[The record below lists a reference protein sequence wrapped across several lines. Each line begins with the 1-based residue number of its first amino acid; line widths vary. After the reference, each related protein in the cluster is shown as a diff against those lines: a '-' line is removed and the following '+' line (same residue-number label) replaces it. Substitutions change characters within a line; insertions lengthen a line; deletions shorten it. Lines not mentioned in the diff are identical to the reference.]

1 MSRRDTAAA
10 ILIATAAAGVFAL
23 AARGQGA
30 DPAVAV
36 GPDPYFEGAVELTGE
51 IVAVEDQRFTLK
63 DDQGRDFQ
71 IRAEGLRDIPRADN
85 GDLDLDTGER
95 VTVRGDS
102 GSPMLNVNMVAATE
116 VEPG

>member
-23 AARGQGA
+23 SARGQEIA
-30 DPAVAV
+30 A
-36 GPDPYFEGAVELTGE
+36 GPDPYFQSAVELTGE

-102 GSPMLNVNMVAATE
+102 GSPMLNVNMVAATR
-116 VEPG
+116 VETS

>member
-10 ILIATAAAGVFAL
+10 LIIATAAAGLFAL
-23 AARGQGA
+23 AARGQA
-30 DPAVAV
+30 PSV

-51 IVAVEDQRFTLK
+51 VVAVEDQRFTLE

-71 IRAEGLRDIPRADN
+71 IRAEGLRDIPREDN
-85 GDLDLDTGER
+85 GDLDLDIGER
-95 VTVRGDS
+95 VLVRGDS

-116 VEPG
+116 VELA